1 MTNPT
6 PEAATFTSMTLHRLP
21 LALLAAASLTLTAPL
36 RAQATDPDAGL
47 RELLRD
53 ALYTEEVTRDPEAA
67 AKQYEELIARHEE
80 QRPFAANALFRLAEI
95 RHRQD
100 RKEEAAALYRRLL
113 SVFPD
118 AELQAKLSRERL
130 AGLGE
135 VAPAAENSPPD
146 EESKELQRLQQIA
159 EASPD
164 LLRKPEILVKTVM
177 NGWVRPTAFL
187 LERVSSPSLDASALE
202 MAASLGHLAIVKMV
216 LARGLDPKGEGAA
229 VAILEAAEA
238 GNLEIVKTLLAA
250 GVSPDGKL
258 KDSRSTPLVVA
269 ARKGNLELAR
279 LLIEKGADVNLM
291 PLRCFPQLRKGEY
304 YIGGPLHEAIGFD
317 QPEIIDLLLANKADV
332 NLLEPRGKLTPL
344 WLAAWKGKPDLIKR
358 LLDLGA
364 DPDTESV
371 KQFQNNGF
379 EGYPGQSTPLER
391 AIIAGSVESVKLLL
405 EAKDARKTPLES
417 TLLFDAVISHRTD
430 QTLDIAKLLL
440 DHGADPNPTLPP
452 FNSLLEEASKGF
464 NSTIGNLID
473 FDKVWPV
480 VELLLERGSKV
491 DPEWEESGF
500 ASANQKMRVG
510 LLRSI
515 SYPKWATEKSIRIVD
530 LQQYSQAWPPAVPTT
545 PDAGPPLLEQWLLEE
560 EERDLGNLYKNFA
573 EFALFRKTDAGIV
586 EVTVFLLDAA
596 EAFPQLQWGDI
607 LEIRNPY
614 GNNSSARWDDKA
626 RKAMSQRVKVTPKP
640 PEPGRPMP
648 VPVEPPAQRDPRLRM
663 LPPPSPSR

>member
-21 LALLAAASLTLTAPL
+21 LALLAAASLTAPL
-36 RAQATDPDAGL
+36 RAQSTDPDPDL

-67 AKQYEELIARHEE
+67 AKQYQELIARHEE

-100 RKEEAAALYRRLL
+100 RKEEAATLYRRLL

-118 AELQAKLSRERL
+118 AEPQAKLSRERL

-250 GVSPDGKL
+250 GVGPDGKL

-269 ARKGNLELAR
+269 ARKGDLELAR

-317 QPEIIDLLLANKADV
+317 QPEIIDLLLAHKADV
-332 NLLEPRGKLTPL
+332 NLLEPRGKITAL

-371 KQFQNNGF
+371 KEFQNDGF

-391 AIIAGSVESVKLLL
+391 AIIERSVEGVKLLL
-405 EAKDARKTPLES
+405 EAKKARATPLKS
-417 TLLFDAVISHRTD
+417 TTLYNVLSSSRENLED
-430 QTLDIAKLLL
+430 QALEITRLLL
-440 DHGADPNPTLPP
+440 DQGADPNPSLPH
-452 FNSLLEEASKGF
+452 FKSLLEETAM
-464 NSTIGNLID
+464 STGSEK
-473 FDKVWPV
+473 FWPV
-480 VELLLERGSKV
+480 VELLLERGSKI

-500 ASANQKMRVG
+500 ASAHQEMRVR

-515 SYPKWATEKSIRIVD
+515 SYPKWATEKAIRIVD
-530 LQQYSQAWPPAVPTT
+530 LQQYFQAWPPAVPAT

-560 EERDLGNLYKNFA
+560 EERDLGRLYKDFG
-573 EFALFRKTDAGIV
+573 EFALFRLTAAGIV
-586 EVTVFLLDAA
+586 EVAVFRLDAA
-596 EAFPQLQWGDI
+596 EPFPKLQWGDI
-607 LEIRNPY
+607 LEKRHPD
-614 GNNSSARWDDKA
+614 GGGTSSLRWGDKA
-626 RKAMSQRVKVTPKP
+626 REAMSQRVKVTPKP
-640 PEPGRPMP
+640 PEPGRPMLFN
-648 VPVEPPAQRDPRLRM
+648 PPNPQRIPRPRVV
-663 LPPPSPSR
+663 PPPSPNR